1 MSFKSSQM
9 NWKEIIQTIFYV
21 MGIIF
26 FIIVI
31 AAAFI
36 FIRRTVQ
43 TSNVIKKVLTSTE
56 VEDLIMKVKDGVVPL
71 LDRIS
76 RR

>member
-1 MSFKSSQM
+1 M
-9 NWKEIIQTIFYV
+9 NWKDTIQTIFHI

-26 FIIVI
+26 FIVVV

-43 TSNVIKKVLTSTE
+43 TSNVIKRVLTSTE

-71 LDRIS
+71 LNMMDRK
-76 RR
+76 

>member
-1 MSFKSSQM
+1 M
-9 NWKEIIQTIFYV
+9 NWKEIVQTVFYA

-31 AAAFI
+31 VAAFI
-36 FIRRTVQ
+36 FMRRTVQ
-43 TSNVIKKVLTSTE
+43 TSNVIKRLVTSSE

-71 LDRIS
+71 LGMLNRK
-76 RR
+76 